1 MYGCDGN
8 GGSGMH
14 DCTNCSGS
22 GMVIGVINTPF
33 GAFQQGVECHVCEG
47 IGQTIHHNVRVVM
60 VMVYHLS
67 RKLLMLL
74 FLLVFLII

>member
-1 MYGCDGN
+1 
-8 GGSGMH
+8 
-14 DCTNCSGS
+14 
-22 GMVIGVINTPF
+22 MVIGVINTPF

-74 FLLVFLII
+74 FLLVFFDNMTFVMVKVMVLKVGIW